1 MQRYTNKDKILYAK
15 EKEFAP
21 GIPEE
26 KPMSI
31 MPNIDKERI
40 FEFGIHDH
48 TSVRAGRHYDLRLG
62 DPKTGKAYSW
72 AIPSAKLP
80 EPGKPV
86 LAIPTFIHDI
96 RYMDF
101 EGIIGSDY
109 GKGIVKLPHRGK
121 AVIHYASPERTKFT
135 VNINGK
141 EQTFVLVKP
150 TKFKNAYMLL
160 NVTPKE
166 QKKEAQEYPVTYEQ
180 QPPMRQPTSLQP
192 PPAFSV
198 GFMSRLPYYLLGAG
212 ALEVGG
218 SYAGKL
224 LTKHVPSMQSKFPRL
239 YKFLSSRRPSLI
251 TAGLIGAGTAAAMSG
266 LDILR
271 YKLRNLRNRRNEEVY
286 YNA

>member
-1 MQRYTNKDKILYAK
+1 MQKYADKNKILYAK
-15 EKEFAP
+15 KREFAP

-26 KPMSI
+26 KPISI

-40 FEFGIHDH
+40 FEFGVHDH

-80 EPGKPV
+80 EAGKPV

-109 GKGIVKLPHRGK
+109 GRGIVKLPHRGK

-141 EQTFVLVKP
+141 EQTFVLIKP
-150 TKFKNAYMLL
+150 GKFKNAYMLI

-166 QKKEAQEYPVTYEQ
+166 QKKEAQEYSVTHEQ
-180 QPPMRQPTSLQP
+180 QSTGPQP
-192 PPAFSV
+192 PPAFSI

-212 ALEVGG
+212 SLEVGG

-224 LTKHVPSMQSKFPRL
+224 LAKHVPSMQSKFPKL

-251 TAGLIGAGTAAAMSG
+251 TAGLIGAGAAAAMSG

-271 YKLRNLRNRRNEEVY
+271 YKLRNLRNRQNQEVY